1 VAVGRT
7 VGVGDGPTTGKVGE
21 GTGDVDVGVSPASA
35 APHAVTSST
44 NTTANTTRIGIMARW
59 YLTIEQ
65 RSVTPIGS
73 GTAFFHPNS
82 LRKRLLCSLDQL
94 RMFLAIL
101 AVERNRRIGLYK
113 KTFRIDD
120 LSSVF
125 EVPLDQLEVT
135 AGLLNRAASLDQA
148 NVDRGSAEDE
158 GSDPRAV
165 ETMLY
170 AALLHSLGSDAALSL
185 DKISLPDPTV
195 SGNFDVGRFVE
206 SCDDLNAEII
216 LQSAGL
222 SRLNMALRWSLNPE
236 VSLGPH
242 DSSLI
247 SESR

>member
-1 VAVGRT
+1 
-7 VGVGDGPTTGKVGE
+7 
-21 GTGDVDVGVSPASA
+21 
-35 APHAVTSST
+35 
-44 NTTANTTRIGIMARW
+44 
-59 YLTIEQ
+59 
-65 RSVTPIGS
+65 
-73 GTAFFHPNS
+73 
-82 LRKRLLCSLDQL
+82 
-94 RMFLAIL
+94 MFLAIL

-148 NVDRGSAEDE
+148 NVDRGSVEDE
-158 GSDPRAV
+158 GSDSRAV

-216 LQSAGL
+216 LQSAAL

-236 VSLGPH
+236 VS
-242 DSSLI
+242 
-247 SESR
+247 